1 MQQHTL
7 GTRTLVAIDAQGTV
21 PASFR
26 RGARIV
32 RTPLDL
38 IRAFDEP
45 PDIVVL
51 GGSFARDRSYA
62 VFIRE
67 MAPNC
72 EVIALA
78 PSEDRPR
85 ELMQLCY
92 A

>member
-1 MQQHTL
+1 M
-7 GTRTLVAIDAQGTV
+7 RTLVAIDANAAVPSTV
-21 PASFR
+21 R

-67 MAPNC
+67 LAPAC
-72 EVIALA
+72 EVIALPPA
-78 PSEDRPR
+78 EDRTR
-85 ELMQLCY
+85 DYCY
-92 A
+92 AV

>member
-1 MQQHTL
+1 MQSHTQ
-7 GTRTLVAIDAQGTV
+7 GMRTLVAIDANAPV
-21 PASFR
+21 PATLR
-26 RGARIV
+26 GGARIV

-45 PDIVVL
+45 PDVVVL
-51 GGSFARDRSYA
+51 AGSFARDGSYA

-67 MAPNC
+67 LAPEC

-78 PSEDRPR
+78 PSEDRPH
-85 ELMQLCY
+85 EAGVLCY